1 MIVFTV
7 LFILIVCISIMAVI
21 INFPAIIDFF
31 NKPAEVNPY
40 GKYRLYRKTI
50 DGKEFYYAKVKV
62 SRVFPIYRVFR
73 HSDIALHRTLK
84 DEKGYQ
90 FAERISEQYLWDKK
104 QHLIGQLEHKFQEE
118 TQRKKVKKEF
128 KSKGKR
134 INN

>member
-1 MIVFTV
+1 MVIFAV
-7 LFILIVCISIMAVI
+7 LFILIVSISIMAVI
-21 INFPAIIDFF
+21 INFPAIIDFV

-50 DGKEFYYAKVKV
+50 NGKEFYYAKVKV

-73 HSDIALHRTLK
+73 HSDIALYRTLK